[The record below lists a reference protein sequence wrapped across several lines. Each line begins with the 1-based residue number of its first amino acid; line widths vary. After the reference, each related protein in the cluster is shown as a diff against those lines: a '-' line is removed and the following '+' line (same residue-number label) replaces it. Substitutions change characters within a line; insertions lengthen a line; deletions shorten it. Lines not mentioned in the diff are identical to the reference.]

1 MTSEFP
7 ARSAMWRYR
16 GTFLSAAPALQTA
29 RDTPRI
35 AFAPNL
41 AGWRNQSL
49 FKICIKTFNE
59 NSFTSLLRRQK
70 LLVTSRLQAHTS
82 TFRGWNTEK
91 WEVKMAAL
99 LETVSLHL
107 FSVPSRSII
116 IWSILSCST
125 TDTSWGKR
133 QNKLQMTHTDTE
145 KKKQQ
150 LQNFEAHTERMSIV
164 LPGQQVQVQE

>member
-16 GTFLSAAPALQTA
+16 GIFLSAAPALQTA

-59 NSFTSLLRRQK
+59 NSLTSLLRRQK

-82 TFRGWNTEK
+82 TFHGWKCE
-91 WEVKMAAL
+91 EKMAAL
-99 LETVSLHL
+99 LERVSLHL

-133 QNKLQMTHTDTE
+133 QNKLQMAHTDTE
-145 KKKQQ
+145 KKTQQ
-150 LQNFEAHTERMSIV
+150 IQNFKARTERMSIV